1 MEKHMG
7 KPNTRPQEDKA
18 CPNIPEKDLFNRQ
31 DFNLSSTIT
40 FANIVLPTVEKD
52 IVLTDWTKISLK
64 IKDRMTNIT
73 MLLLANTT
81 IVFVKELK

>member
-7 KPNTRPQEDKA
+7 KQNTRPQEDKA

-31 DFNLSSTIT
+31 DFNLSGSIT

-52 IVLTDWTKISLK
+52 IVLRSVSL
-64 IKDRMTNIT
+64 T
-73 MLLLANTT
+73 
-81 IVFVKELK
+81 ELKFH